1 MDKQM
6 LKMGKSETSLNNQEG
21 SNHITCHRTLQE
33 RAEAYDGELH
43 LFDELNWGEPVGDE
57 VW

>member
-1 MDKQM
+1 MQSAKVEQSEKENK
-6 LKMGKSETSLNNQEG
+6 LVETKS
-21 SNHITCHRTLQE
+21 IICHRTLKE

-43 LFDELNWGEPVGDE
+43 LSEEYDWGEPVGDE